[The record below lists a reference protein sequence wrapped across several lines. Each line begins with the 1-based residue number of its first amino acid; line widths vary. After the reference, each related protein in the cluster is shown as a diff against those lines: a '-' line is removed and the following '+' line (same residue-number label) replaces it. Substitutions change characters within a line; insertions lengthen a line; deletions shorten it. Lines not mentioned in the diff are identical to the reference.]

1 MIETPR
7 LRLRRLLPSDAP
19 DLVALDSDP
28 AVMRYVGSPA
38 GTRTPEETAD
48 RVGQRIGADHGLCGF
63 WLVEGKDDG
72 AFHGLG
78 LLLPMP
84 EGDEIEVGYRL
95 ARRSWGRGIATEVAA
110 ALIDHAFRHLALPRL
125 VAVVYPD
132 NRASRRVL
140 DKLGFTH
147 DGPREYKG
155 ARVERYTLP
164 AASWRATVPQKIDK
178 GGGAPP

>member
-1 MIETPR
+1 MLKTPR

-19 DLVALDSDP
+19 DLIALDSDP
-28 AVMRYVGSPA
+28 SVMRYVGSPP

-48 RVGQRIGADHGLCGF
+48 RVSQRIGADHGRYGF

-78 LLLPMP
+78 LLLSMP
-84 EGDEIEVGYRL
+84 EGDAIEVGYRL

-140 DKLGFTH
+140 DKLGFSH
-147 DGPREYKG
+147 DGPREYRG
-155 ARVERYTLP
+155 ARVEHYTLS

-178 GGGAPP
+178 GDDAPP